1 MITDPVF
8 YLIAIPAFLLT
19 GISKGGF
26 GAGLGT
32 LAVPMLAFVLPV
44 PKAAAIM
51 LPLLMAMD
59 LVGLWAYRGT
69 WDRANMRILLPGA
82 AMGIYLGYLSFR
94 HLDELWIR
102 LLVGVVAVGYVL
114 NVWLRPSVAGRAALP
129 SWPKGLFWSAMSGLV
144 SFVANAGGPPL
155 SVYLLP
161 QRLEKSIFVG
171 TTVLFFALVNL
182 SKVVPFWWL
191 GQFSSENLRT
201 SLVLLPLAPIGMWL
215 GIWLHGRVN
224 EAQFYF
230 WTHLLLAI
238 AGARLVWDG
247 IVGLI

>member
-1 MITDPVF
+1 VITDPVF
-8 YLIAIPAFLLT
+8 YLIAVPAFILT

-32 LAVPMLAFVLPV
+32 LAVPMLALVLPV

-69 WDRANMRILLPGA
+69 WDRANMRILLTGA
-82 AMGIYLGYLSFR
+82 AMGLYLGYLSFR
-94 HLDELWIR
+94 FLDEHWIR
-102 LLVGVVAVGYVL
+102 LLVGAVALGYVL
-114 NVWLRPSVAGRAALP
+114 NVWLRPSVAGRAAP
-129 SWPKGLFWSAMSGLV
+129 RSWPKGLFWSAMSGLV

-171 TTVLFFALVNL
+171 TTVLFFALVNY
-182 SKVVPFWWL
+182 SKVIPFWWL
-191 GQFSSENLRT
+191 GQFSSENLLT

-230 WTHLLLAI
+230 WTHLLLAV
-238 AGARLVWDG
+238 AGAKLVWDG
-247 IVGLI
+247 VVGLI